1 MVGAHADNEDLF
13 QGAHQEITIISL
25 SLGGTRDFTIYSST
39 RQVLGTIALRNGD
52 MIAMERWTQA
62 QLKHGIA
69 RLPPDSSEDPKRI
82 NFTWRWIAQH
92 KLDCSAEE
100 QQIVNSPAA
109 LPVPDRALAADEAEH
124 SWTMRPG

>member
-1 MVGAHADNEDLF
+1 
-13 QGAHQEITIISL
+13 
-25 SLGGTRDFTIYSST
+25 
-39 RQVLGTIALRNGD
+39 

-100 QQIVNSPAA
+100 QQIVISPAA